1 MKILHT
7 ADWHIGKFL
16 NGVSLIDE
24 QYYALN
30 EIINIA
36 AEENVDAIIIAG
48 DIYDRAVPP
57 TEAVDLFNEV
67 LTKLL
72 LEKNMP
78 VLCISGNHDSPTRL
92 NFGTKILEK
101 SNLFLHANLTKDLSP
116 VILEDKFGKVAF
128 SLIPFVDTAMIKN
141 VFEDIETNSL
151 ADSFKILVDAARE
164 KIPAGVRSV
173 AVVHQFVAGSR
184 DDVIKSD
191 SERIFVG
198 GSSNI
203 PPIVFE
209 GYDYV
214 ALGHL
219 HAPQK
224 IGRESVRYSGS
235 PLKYSF
241 DEATQK
247 KGVEIVEL
255 DAEGKVELKF
265 IPIKPAHDVRII
277 EGSFDDVLNGP
288 KSDDYILV
296 RLSDDLPV
304 LNARDRLQ
312 RNFPNILAIER
323 QFKES
328 TLQGKTR
335 SMDEVKRMS
344 ISELFDDYYFYF
356 HDSHLT
362 EQQKSIVE
370 SCMTDL

>member
-16 NGVSLIDE
+16 KGVSLIDE

-57 TEAVDLFNEV
+57 AEAVELFNEV
-67 LTKLL
+67 LTKIL
-72 LEKNMP
+72 LEKNLP
-78 VLCISGNHDSPTRL
+78 LLCISGNHDSQTRL
-92 NFGTKILEK
+92 NFGTKILER

-116 VILEDKFGKVAF
+116 VVLEDKFGKIAF
-128 SLIPFVDTAMIKN
+128 SLIPFVDSAMIKN
-141 VFEDIETNSL
+141 VFSDIESNSFV
-151 ADSFKILVDAARE
+151 DSFKMLVESSRE
-164 KIPAGVRSV
+164 RIPDGMRSV
-173 AVVHQFVAGSR
+173 AVIHQFIAGDR
-184 DDVIKSD
+184 KDVIESE
-191 SERIFVG
+191 SERAFVG
-198 GSSNI
+198 GISNI
-203 PPIVFE
+203 PPFIFK

-224 IGRESVRYSGS
+224 VGREFVRYSGS

-241 DEATQK
+241 DESKQK
-247 KGVEIVEL
+247 KGVEIVEI
-255 DAEGKVELKF
+255 DAEGFAGTKF
-265 IPIKPAHDVRII
+265 VPIKPAHDVRII
-277 EGSFDDVLNGP
+277 EGSFDDVLNRP

-312 RNFPNILAIER
+312 KIFPNILAIER

-328 TLQGKTR
+328 SLQGKTR
-335 SMDEVKRMS
+335 SLDEVKRMS
-344 ISELFDDYYFYF
+344 ISELFDDYYFHF
-356 HDSHLT
+356 HDEHLT